1 MQLFS
6 FFILSIEKDFI
17 FWQAWQLTSHLQ
29 IFKREKNG
37 TMEKGFI
44 ILPRTENEYFE
55 QFNERAS
62 KYEAWIDL
70 LQQAAYK
77 DKIYINSIVRR
88 GELITSIR
96 KLADAWLWDKD
107 TVRMYLKML
116 ERDGKIEI
124 VSSGYTGTKIK
135 IVDYDRYQG
144 KAKAD
149 TTTTIFT
156 RDAAIQTDTDRQKAQ
171 KAVETTPAIT
181 RAAENE
187 ADIDRH
193 PTAHSEARKIN
204 ENDTSQQAA
213 PRHTNNINNNNNYSV
228 CVEPASEPAVLFSDA
243 EYQKLVSEHG
253 KDCIDDSIERM
264 KSYADR
270 NGTVILHP
278 NALIK
283 SFVKTHNPARNNSR
297 RTSSPYTRTASSC
310 RPKQTNNKFNN
321 FSQRTNYDFEEL
333 EKKLC
338 GF

>member
-1 MQLFS
+1 
-6 FFILSIEKDFI
+6 
-17 FWQAWQLTSHLQ
+17 
-29 IFKREKNG
+29 
-37 TMEKGFI
+37 MEKGFI

-149 TTTTIFT
+149 TPTDTTTPVFT
-156 RDAAIQTDTDRQKAQ
+156 RAAAIQTDTDRQEAQ
-171 KAVETTPAIT
+171 KAVETNPAIT

-193 PTAHSEARKIN
+193 PTAHREARKIN
-204 ENDTSQQAA
+204 ENDASQQAA
-213 PRHTNNINNNNNYSV
+213 PRHTNNINNNNYSV

-243 EYQKLVSEHG
+243 EYQSLVSEHG
-253 KDCIDDSIERM
+253 KDCVDDSIERM
-264 KSYADR
+264 KNYADR
-270 NGTVILHP
+270 NGVVILHP

-283 SFVKTHNPARNNSR
+283 SFVKTHNPAHNDSR

-310 RPKQTNNKFNN
+310 RQKQTNNKFNN
-321 FSQRTNYDFEEL
+321 FSQRNYDMAEL
-333 EKKLC
+333 ERKLI